1 MHTPVDR
8 MIPLAALS
16 AGKNPPDEVN
26 VVIEISKGSNI
37 KYEVDQETGALF
49 VDRILSTSMSYP
61 CNYGFIPKTKE
72 DDGDPVDVFVL
83 ANDPVVLTSVIR
95 CRPVGVLLTED
106 QGGKDCK
113 IIAVPLAKAD
123 PNFSDVTDLNSIPE
137 HTLSQLK
144 HFVEHHKELEQGKY
158 VKIEGSE
165 GKEMAKNKISEAIA
179 KYNKIEINNY

>member
-8 MIPLAALS
+8 MIPVAALS
-16 AGKNPPDEVN
+16 VGKSPPYEVN

-37 KYEVDQETGALF
+37 KYEIDSETGALF

-83 ANDPVVLTSVIR
+83 TNDPVVLTSIIR
-95 CRPVGVLLTED
+95 CRAVGVLLTED
-106 QGGKDCK
+106 QDGQDCK
-113 IIAVPLAKAD
+113 IIAVPVAKVD

-158 VKIEGSE
+158 VKIEGLE
-165 GKEMAKNKISEAIA
+165 GKEVAENKISEAIA
-179 KYNKIEINNY
+179 KYNKNRD